1 MNEENSQ
8 ITEEDRN
15 LVRQY
20 GFRARL
26 TDFCLKICGVLLI
39 SMLISTAI
47 SGIAFDGW
55 NSSHNTQFLIF
66 VIIGTC
72 VLIGVFMIIMLVS
85 GISCRTFLVNGK
97 MQEILSKD
105 SRYAKSMK
113 EIGEASAAITFLNTM
128 SDITRGQS
136 VASAGAEMIGAVSI
150 TRRFVLIAEM
160 MEEYVGLPKKK
171 KLTWIYILV
180 FFLAIVPVGIF
191 GVVASLK
198 DKNEIIDVR
207 EDTIGTIMK
216 VYDDYHPEIDDFYHR
231 NGNYE
236 TDVEIQL
243 DNDSLIDVTMFP
255 YGMGKITEISFE
267 VTESLESAE
276 DEEVVIDTLVNR
288 LKEIYG
294 RTNNYKDYYYEIF
307 GGNVPEFQMDEEHQ
321 DELVEKLDKLLSEG
335 TEDDYENQEQYH
347 QTDYKTAISQNIKI
361 TYKKT
366 DNYDITLRLTIK
378 EHAMK

>member
-85 GISCRTFLVNGK
+85 GISCRSFLANGK
-97 MQEILSKD
+97 MREILSKD
-105 SRYAKSMK
+105 SRYAQSMK
-113 EIGEASAAITFLNTM
+113 EIGEASSTITFLNTM
-128 SDITRGQS
+128 GDITRGQS
-136 VASAGAEMIGAVSI
+136 VVSAGAEMIGAFSI
-150 TRRFVLIAEM
+150 TRRFVLIAEI
-160 MEEYVGLPKKK
+160 MEDFVGLPKKK
-171 KLTWIYILV
+171 SLAWVYILV
-180 FFLAIVPVGIF
+180 LFLAIVPVGIF

-198 DKNEIIDVR
+198 DKGEIIDVR
-207 EDTIGTIMK
+207 EETIGTIMK
-216 VYDDYHPEIDDFYHR
+216 VYADYNPKIDDYYHR

-236 TDVEIQL
+236 TDVKIQL
-243 DNDSLIDVTMFP
+243 DNNSLIDVTMYP
-255 YGMGKITEISFE
+255 YGMGKITQISFE
-267 VTESLESAE
+267 VTEPLESAE

-378 EHAMK
+378 EHAMN